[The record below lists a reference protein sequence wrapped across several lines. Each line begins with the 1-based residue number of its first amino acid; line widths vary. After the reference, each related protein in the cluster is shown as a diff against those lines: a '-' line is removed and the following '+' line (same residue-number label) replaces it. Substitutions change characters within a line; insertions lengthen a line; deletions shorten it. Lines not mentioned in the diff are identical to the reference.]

1 MIIFDRYK
9 LKKISFMKEVN
20 EIQKLIKRQKA
31 YQKGI
36 LVMTEKLFDIQTQIA
51 TLTLKEIKKEK
62 KIEKNST
69 DLLTSKDVRSMLEI
83 SASTLYRMRM
93 YDNFP
98 YVKPEG
104 RKSVMFNKKDIEEY
118 MAGLKTN
125 KR

>member
-1 MIIFDRYK
+1 MI
-9 LKKISFMKEVN
+9 EVN

-51 TLTLKEIKKEK
+51 TLTLKEMKKEK
-62 KIEKNST
+62 KIEKKST
-69 DLLTSKDVRSMLEI
+69 DLLSSKDVRSMLEI
-83 SASTLYRMRM
+83 SASTLYRMRT

-98 YVKPEG
+98 YVKIEG
-104 RKSVMFNKKDIEEY
+104 RKSVMFNKKDIEQY
-118 MAGLKTN
+118 MANLKAN

>member
-93 YDNFP
+93 YDNFLDFQIKSAQK
-98 YVKPEG
+98 VKH
-104 RKSVMFNKKDIEEY
+104 FFC
-118 MAGLKTN
+118 
-125 KR
+125 

>member
-1 MIIFDRYK
+1 
-9 LKKISFMKEVN
+9 MKEVN
-20 EIQKLIKRQKA
+20 DIQKLIRRQKA

-51 TLTLKEIKKEK
+51 TLTLKEMKKEK
-62 KIEKNST
+62 KVEKKST
-69 DLLTSKDVRSMLEI
+69 DLLSSKDVRSMLEI

-98 YVKPEG
+98 YVKIDG

-118 MAGLKTN
+118 MANQKAD

>member
-1 MIIFDRYK
+1 
-9 LKKISFMKEVN
+9 MKEVN
-20 EIQKLIKRQKA
+20 VFKTNQATKS
-31 YQKGI
+31 YQRNPC
-36 LVMTEKLFDIQTQIA
+36 LCRKLFDIQTQIA
-51 TLTLKEIKKEK
+51 TLTLKEMKKDK

-69 DLLTSKDVRSMLEI
+69 DLLSSKDVCSMLEI

-98 YVKPEG
+98 YVKIDG

-118 MAGLKTN
+118 MANQKAD

>member
-1 MIIFDRYK
+1 MI
-9 LKKISFMKEVN
+9 EVN

-51 TLTLKEIKKEK
+51 TLTLKEMKKEK
-62 KIEKNST
+62 KIEKKST
-69 DLLTSKDVRSMLEI
+69 DLLSSKDVRSMLEI

-98 YVKPEG
+98 YVKIEG
-104 RKSVMFNKKDIEEY
+104 RKSVMFNKKDIEQY
-118 MAGLKTN
+118 MANLEAN

>member
-1 MIIFDRYK
+1 
-9 LKKISFMKEVN
+9 MKEVN
-20 EIQKLIKRQKA
+20 DIQKLIKRQKA

-51 TLTLKEIKKEK
+51 TLTLKEMKKDK
-62 KIEKNST
+62 KIEKKST
-69 DLLTSKDVRSMLEI
+69 DLLSSKDVRSMLEI

-98 YVKPEG
+98 YVKIDG

-118 MAGLKTN
+118 MANQKAD

>member
-1 MIIFDRYK
+1 
-9 LKKISFMKEVN
+9 MKEVN

-51 TLTLKEIKKEK
+51 TLTLKEMKKEK

-69 DLLTSKDVRSMLEI
+69 DLLSSKDVRSMLEI

-98 YVKPEG
+98 YVKIDG

-118 MAGLKTN
+118 MASQKTD
-125 KR
+125 KI

>member
-1 MIIFDRYK
+1 
-9 LKKISFMKEVN
+9 MKEVN
-20 EIQKLIKRQKA
+20 DIQKLIKRQKA

-51 TLTLKEIKKEK
+51 ALTLKEMKKEK
-62 KIEKNST
+62 KVEKNST
-69 DLLTSKDVRSMLEI
+69 DLLSSKDVRSMLEI

-98 YVKPEG
+98 YVKIDG
-104 RKSVMFNKKDIEEY
+104 RKSVMFNKKDIEQY
-118 MAGLKTN
+118 MANLKAN

>member
-1 MIIFDRYK
+1 
-9 LKKISFMKEVN
+9 MKEVN
-20 EIQKLIKRQKA
+20 DIQKLIKRQKA

-51 TLTLKEIKKEK
+51 TLTLKEMKKEK
-62 KIEKNST
+62 KVEKKST
-69 DLLTSKDVRSMLEI
+69 DLLSSKDVRSMLEI

-98 YVKPEG
+98 YVKIDG

-118 MAGLKTN
+118 MANQKAD